1 MIKLNPMELP
11 NKIRI
16 DEAVM
21 RERAN
26 ELMPSRDDSSIEE
39 QRAIAD
45 ALNNLALLER
55 VELRPAFGVQTNQQ
69 RSRKGRT
76 MRRMCRHFTKSGS
89 NRQLASTVLRHL
101 RIVTDPKKLAWL
113 YAEADRQKRCAEID
127 RKGTRKPPAS

>member
-1 MIKLNPMELP
+1 MELP

-55 VELRPAFGVQTNQQ
+55 VELRPAFG
-69 RSRKGRT
+69 
-76 MRRMCRHFTKSGS
+76 
-89 NRQLASTVLRHL
+89 A
-101 RIVTDPKKLAWL
+101 
-113 YAEADRQKRCAEID
+113 
-127 RKGTRKPPAS
+127 TRLTSSALERGEL